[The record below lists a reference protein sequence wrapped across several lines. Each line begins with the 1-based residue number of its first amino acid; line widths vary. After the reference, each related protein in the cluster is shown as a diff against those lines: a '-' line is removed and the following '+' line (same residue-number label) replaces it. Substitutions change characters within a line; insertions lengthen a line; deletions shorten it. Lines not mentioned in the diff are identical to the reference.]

1 MVWSWNTCT
10 GFNRCYYIFLC
21 KMSDGFSCT
30 WHSITVRCR
39 LIFVVNRAEHIL
51 RISISKFMWIKMFSC
66 SKATKLVTYQIEST
80 TDKCLSNRK
89 IVHAR
94 TQCAFVSSFEE
105 WKLHRNREKLTKS
118 VSCAHY
124 AWFVSDNGTQRRK
137 NPSRNILMNGK

>member
-1 MVWSWNTCT
+1 
-10 GFNRCYYIFLC
+10 
-21 KMSDGFSCT
+21 MSDGFPLMACT

-137 NPSRNILMNGK
+137 KLISKDINERKIMYFCSQRWVDFWCVQV